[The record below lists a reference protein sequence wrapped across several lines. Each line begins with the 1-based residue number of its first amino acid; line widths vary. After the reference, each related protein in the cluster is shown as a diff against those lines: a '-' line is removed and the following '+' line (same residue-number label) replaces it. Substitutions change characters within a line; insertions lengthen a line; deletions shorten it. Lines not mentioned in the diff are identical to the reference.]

1 MTTRRV
7 GTGRVGTRR
16 VGTRRVGTRRVGTRR
31 RRVKTRGGSKSF
43 YKSMLQKIKDE
54 MKGGC
59 ANCSQI
65 GGKNQKGG

>member
-1 MTTRRV
+1 MT
-7 GTGRVGTRR
+7 
-16 VGTRRVGTRRVGTRR
+16 TRRVGTRRVGTRR
-31 RRVKTRGGSKSF
+31 RQVKTRRVGTRGGSKSF